1 MEEKNIQAAKSAL
14 QNALSLDFQIR
25 QNPVFMI
32 IQAQIEAKNEEWE
45 KARDTLTQA
54 YNLPGVKE
62 AAYGQ

>member
-1 MEEKNIQAAKSAL
+1 
-14 QNALSLDFQIR
+14 LDFQIR

-62 AAYGQ
+62 AAYGQQKEVPGS